1 MFEVSPQPG
10 TQKELVRTR
19 ALYWHSIP
27 LCPKGTYLKKPM
39 TRPLR
44 HCRQINACG
53 LLHPSTNGRSGIAA
67 AQTETESGRKPTPC
81 SGHISFLRPGRGLD
95 CILTWILLC
104 GLGPKR
110 KGTCFLL
117 HQGSHCTPPPP
128 KKKNSEVHLR
138 VFLPASPSPFATA
151 PPHAGFLIC
160 AHKRA
165 PPNQVTWRTQGESWQ
180 PHSSNPKRHITTHRP
195 RPQPC
200 K

>member
-1 MFEVSPQPG
+1 MRPWRVHPMSHTPASLVCISCPLPAGCQNMFEVSPQPG

-117 HQGSHCTPPPP
+117 HQEAIAHPP
-128 KKKNSEVHLR
+128 KKKTQKTQRFICGCSFLQALHL
-138 VFLPASPSPFATA
+138 LP
-151 PPHAGFLIC
+151 L
-160 AHKRA
+160 
-165 PPNQVTWRTQGESWQ
+165 
-180 PHSSNPKRHITTHRP
+180 RHHTRGS
-195 RPQPC
+195 
-200 K
+200 